1 MDQQVYNVTNF
12 VILPYEQRFGGDGM
26 YNEKNEME
34 KVNFGDLPVD
44 WEDDVEFA
52 EEQFEDEAST
62 SRQKNKNK
70 SYSSSKIKNQFE

>member
-1 MDQQVYNVTNF
+1 MNNA
-12 VILPYEQRFGGDGM
+12 FGGDGM

-52 EEQFEDEAST
+52 IEQFDEEAS
-62 SRQKNKNK
+62 
-70 SYSSSKIKNQFE
+70 IKANHKKKTRSLTENRMEP